1 MEALAKEFA
10 DQVHFLFVY
19 SREAHPGELIP
30 HHASYKQKVK
40 QAKMLRDLGQ
50 SRPIL
55 VDSLSGDVH
64 RTYGGVANMS
74 WIVDHTGRVAYK
86 ASWTDVDD
94 IRSVLAETLE
104 LRERRRQGTGV
115 FYREITGMRL
125 NDRGP
130 MVFLGGQKAEDDM
143 RQFREQSNSTT
154 NQQETR
160 NR

>member
-1 MEALAKEFA
+1 
-10 DQVHFLFVY
+10 
-19 SREAHPGELIP
+19 
-30 HHASYKQKVK
+30 
-40 QAKMLRDLGQ
+40 MLRDLGQ

-64 RTYGGVANMS
+64 RMYGGVANMS

-104 LRERRRQGTGV
+104 LRERRRQGTGE

-125 NDRGP
+125 TNRGP
-130 MVFLGGQKAEDDM
+130 MVFLGGKKAEDDM
-143 RQFREQSNSTT
+143 RQFREQS
-154 NQQETR
+154 QQSEAPMR
-160 NR
+160 